1 MRKSLGGICRTFTYT
16 LIASPHQCDDRRY
29 KDYAMR
35 KLLFP
40 IIACAF
46 LAMAC
51 DDSSSDSNE
60 PSTPNPDKPSTENP
74 DKPSTGNTDKPSD
87 TTAVKA
93 GDKCDSKTF
102 KSASC
107 KTDENT
113 KKTVALDCATNVV
126 IEMTCDSDQACLVA
140 EDKSTA
146 KCFKGQED
154 VVDANAEVCKDTE
167 KSCKAEEEEGTLS
180 WSECK
185 KMSDGTTRKFEY
197 DVTCSLGC
205 KDEKSCNP
213 AGSDGVC
220 NDAAKAKCEEGQKCA
235 TIANSQAVCYK
246 ETCGKDAP
254 INDLTMSCN
263 DAGTSMI
270 MSSCLLT
277 DTGVIA
283 KLSQEVECE
292 CDKTTNKC
300 KDSE

>member
-1 MRKSLGGICRTFTYT
+1 
-16 LIASPHQCDDRRY
+16 
-29 KDYAMR
+29 MR

-87 TTAVKA
+87 TTTVKA
-93 GDKCDSKTF
+93 GDKCDPKTF
-102 KSASC
+102 KATC
-107 KTDENT
+107 KTDEKT
-113 KKTVALDCATNVV
+113 QKTVPVFCATSVV
-126 IEMTCDSDQACLVA
+126 FEEEACASDKTCLVA

-146 KCFKGQED
+146 KCFTGQED
-154 VVDANAEVCKDTE
+154 VVDANAEVCKGTE
-167 KSCKAEEEEGTLS
+167 KICKTEEEEGTLS
-180 WSECK
+180 WTECK

-197 DVTCSLGC
+197 DATCSLGC
-205 KDEKSCNP
+205 KDETSCNP

-220 NDAAKAKCEEGQKCA
+220 NDAAKAKCKEGQKCA
-235 TIANSQAVCYK
+235 TIANSQVVCYK

-277 DTGVIA
+277 DTGIIA
-283 KLSQEVECE
+283 KLSEEVECE
-292 CDKTTNKC
+292 CNKETGMC
-300 KDSE
+300 KESE